1 MAAIPQLIYRFNPV
15 CIRIPASFFV
25 EIDRVVVKLLWKFR
39 GPRMTKIML
48 KMKKKVGGLT
58 FSDFKSVDNAKI
70 IKTVRHRFKD
80 KHR

>member
-1 MAAIPQLIYRFNPV
+1 
-15 CIRIPASFFV
+15 
-25 EIDRVVVKLLWKFR
+25 
-39 GPRMTKIML
+39 MTKIML